1 LTERDRKTLIFLA
14 SRQRTHFSRAVY
26 DDLRLHACEELGLP
40 SDFVAWRRLKILSGL
55 DSRAYD
61 CCFNSCICYVGK
73 YRDMDR
79 CPKCNLSRL
88 NAQGQPR
95 RSFHYTPLIQQL
107 IGLFQNS
114 TSVENM
120 RHRAKHD
127 AWRLQNPGK
136 ISDVFDGQLYQ
147 TLKVTR
153 VFEED
158 PYCFFQNPED
168 IALGLG
174 TDGFNLFKRRPK

>member
-1 LTERDRKTLIFLA
+1 LTDRDKKTLIFLA

-55 DSRAYD
+55 ESRLYD
-61 CCFNSCICYVGK
+61 CCFHSCICYVGK
-73 YRDMDR
+73 YRNLDH
-79 CPKCNLSRL
+79 CPECGDPRHD
-88 NAQGQPR
+88 AQGKPR

-114 TSVENM
+114 TSIENM

-127 AWRLQNPGK
+127 AWRLENPGK
-136 ISDVFDGQLYQ
+136 ISDVFDGELYQ
-147 TLKVTR
+147 TLKATQ
-153 VFEED
+153 VFKED
-158 PYCFFQNPED
+158 PYCFFQNPDD

-174 TDGFNLFKRRPK
+174 TDGFSLFKRRPK